1 MYNSIANVLD
11 TYNKNFVYFHLIRSK
26 AVKRGFIMSNK
37 VMITSDITCD
47 LNWDLE
53 QRYGVVTVPL
63 HIVIGGKS
71 YEDWVNIKPEELY
84 DIFYKT
90 KELPHTTA
98 GSVGEY
104 TEFFKKYTDQG
115 YDVVHMSLGSKL
127 SVTHQSS
134 VLAAEEFDGHVFSVD
149 TQNLSTGSGLLV
161 IKACEL
167 RDKGLSAKEIAE
179 QVSAMTSKS
188 HASFVL
194 DRLDFMHAGGRCS
207 AVAMLGANLLSL
219 KPSIEV
225 QNDNGGAMAVGKKYR
240 GKYDKVLLQYMEDTV
255 AKYDDIDTDRAFI
268 THAGAN
274 KEYVDA
280 VYKALKAKDIFKEI
294 HITRASCTISSHCGP
309 NTLGVLF
316 MTK

>member
-1 MYNSIANVLD
+1 
-11 TYNKNFVYFHLIRSK
+11 
-26 AVKRGFIMSNK
+26 MSHQ
-37 VMITSDITCD
+37 VHITADITCD
-47 LNWDLE
+47 LNWELE
-53 QRYGVVTVPL
+53 QRYGVTCIPL

-71 YEDWVNIKPEELY
+71 YEDWVNITPEELY

-104 TEFFKKYTDQG
+104 VDFFTPILDEG
-115 YDVVHMSLGSKL
+115 CDIVHINLGSKL
-127 SVTHQSS
+127 SVTHRSAA
-134 VLAAEEFDGHVFSVD
+134 LAAEELDGRVQVVD
-149 TQNLSTGSGLLV
+149 SQNLSTGTGLLV

-167 RDKGLSAKEIAE
+167 RDQGLSAVEIAE
-179 QVSAMTSKS
+179 RLKAMVPLS

-207 AVAMLGANLLSL
+207 TVAMLGANMLSL

-225 QNDNGGAMAVGKKYR
+225 LNNDGGAMTVGKKYR
-240 GKYDKVLLQYMEDTV
+240 GKYGKVLIQYMEDTL
-255 AKYDDIDTDRAFI
+255 ARYDNIDTDRAFV
-268 THAGAN
+268 THAGADDA
-274 KEYVDA
+274 YVQGVYDA
-280 VYKALKAKDIFKEI
+280 LQAKGIFKEI

>member
-1 MYNSIANVLD
+1 
-11 TYNKNFVYFHLIRSK
+11 
-26 AVKRGFIMSNK
+26 MSNK
-37 VMITSDITCD
+37 VIITADCTCD
-47 LNWDLE
+47 LNKKLSE
-53 QRYGVVTVPL
+53 RYDIKEMPL

-71 YEDWVNIKPEELY
+71 YEDWVTITPEELY

-98 GSVGEY
+98 VSVGEY
-104 TEFFKKYTDQG
+104 TDFFKQFTDEG
-115 YDVVHMSLGSKL
+115 CDVVHISLGSKL

-134 VLAAEEFDGHVFSVD
+134 ALAAQEFDGHVFSVD
-149 TQNLSTGSGLLV
+149 SCSLSTGSGLLV
-161 IKACEL
+161 IKAAEM
-167 RDKGLSAKEIAE
+167 RDQGKSAKEIAE
-179 QVSAMTSKS
+179 AVQGMVTKS

-194 DRLDFMHAGGRCS
+194 DRLDFMRAGGRCS
-207 AVAMLGANLLSL
+207 TIAMLGANMLSL

-225 QNDNGGAMAVGKKYR
+225 VNTNGGAMTVGKKYR
-240 GKYDKVLLQYMEDTV
+240 GKYDKVLLQYMEDTL
-255 AKYDDIDTDRAFI
+255 AKYDNIDHDRVFI

-274 KEYVDA
+274 DEYVQK
-280 VYKALKAKDIFKEI
+280 VYEALKAKKIFDEI

>member
-1 MYNSIANVLD
+1 
-11 TYNKNFVYFHLIRSK
+11 
-26 AVKRGFIMSNK
+26 MSNK
-37 VMITSDITCD
+37 VVITSDITCD

-53 QRYGVVTVPL
+53 QRYGVTCMPL

-84 DIFYKT
+84 EIFYKT

-104 TEFFKKYTDQG
+104 TDFFAQFTDKG
-115 YDVVHMSLGSKL
+115 FDVVHLSLGSKL
-127 SVTHQSS
+127 SVTHQSAT
-134 VLAAEEFDGHVFSVD
+134 LAAQELEGKVFVVD

-167 RDKGLSAKEIAE
+167 RNEGLSAKEIAE
-179 QVSAMTSKS
+179 KVSGLVSKS

-225 QNDNGGAMAVGKKYR
+225 QNDNGGSMVVGKKYR
-240 GKYDKVLLQYMEDTV
+240 GKYDKVLIQYMEDTI
-255 AKYDDIDTDRAFI
+255 AKYDDIDTDRAFV
-268 THAGAN
+268 THAGAD

-280 VYKALKAKDIFKEI
+280 VYEALKAKNIFKEI
-294 HITRASCTISSHCGP
+294 FITRASCTISSHCGP

>member
-1 MYNSIANVLD
+1 
-11 TYNKNFVYFHLIRSK
+11 
-26 AVKRGFIMSNK
+26 MSNK
-37 VMITSDITCD
+37 VVITADITCD

-53 QRYGVVTVPL
+53 QRYGVTTVPL

-71 YEDWVNIKPEELY
+71 YEDWVNITPEELY

-98 GSVGEY
+98 SSVGEY
-104 TEFFKKYTDQG
+104 AEFFKKYVHDG
-115 YDVVHMSLGSKL
+115 CDVVHLSLGSKL

-134 VLAAEEFDGHVFSVD
+134 ELAAQDFPGRVYSID

-167 RDKGLSAKEIAE
+167 RDQGLSAEEIYNA
-179 QVSAMTSKS
+179 VNAMVPKA

-207 AVAMLGANLLSL
+207 AVAVLGANLLSL

-225 QNDNGGAMAVGKKYR
+225 HNDDGGSMGVGKKYR
-240 GKYDKVLLQYMEDTV
+240 GKYDKVLLQYMEDTLG
-255 AKYDDIDTDRAFI
+255 KYDDIDTDRVFI

-274 KEYVDA
+274 QEYVDA
-280 VYKALKAKDIFKEI
+280 VYEAVKAKNIFKEI

>member
-1 MYNSIANVLD
+1 
-11 TYNKNFVYFHLIRSK
+11 
-26 AVKRGFIMSNK
+26 MSNK
-37 VMITSDITCD
+37 VIITADISCD
-47 LNWDLE
+47 LNRELE
-53 QRYGVVTVPL
+53 QRYDVVPVPL

-71 YEDWVNIKPEELY
+71 YEDWVNITPEELY

-98 GSVGEY
+98 VSVGEY
-104 TEFFKKYTDQG
+104 TEFFKPYIDDG
-115 YDVVHMSLGSKL
+115 CDVVHLSLGSKL

-134 VLAAEEFDGHVFSVD
+134 VLAAQEFPGRVFSVD
-149 TQNLSTGSGLLV
+149 TQNLSTGCGLLV

-167 RDKGLSAKEIAE
+167 RDKGLSAEEICKE
-179 QVSAMTSKS
+179 VNAMVPKS

-207 AVAMLGANLLSL
+207 AIAMLGANLLSL
-219 KPSIEV
+219 KPCIEV
-225 QNDNGGAMAVGKKYR
+225 HNDDGGSMGVGKKYR
-240 GKYDKVLLQYMEDTV
+240 GKYDKVLLQYMEDTL
-255 AKYDDIDTDRAFI
+255 AKYENIDADRVFI

-274 KEYVDA
+274 QEYVDA
-280 VYKALKAKDIFKEI
+280 VYKALKAKNIFKEI

>member
-1 MYNSIANVLD
+1 
-11 TYNKNFVYFHLIRSK
+11 
-26 AVKRGFIMSNK
+26 MSNK
-37 VMITSDITCD
+37 VIITADITCD
-47 LNWDLE
+47 LNRDLE
-53 QRYGVVTVPL
+53 QRYDVKTIPL

-71 YEDWVNIKPEELY
+71 YEDWVNITPEELY
-84 DIFYKT
+84 NIFYET

-104 TEFFKKYTDQG
+104 AAFFQKFVDEG
-115 YDVVHMSLGSKL
+115 CDVVHLSLGSKL

-134 VLAAEEFDGHVFSVD
+134 VLASQEFPERVYSID

-167 RDKGLSAKEIAE
+167 RDQGLNAKEIYDKINTMI
-179 QVSAMTSKS
+179 QKS

-194 DRLDFMHAGGRCS
+194 DRLDFMHSGGRCS

-225 QNDNGGAMAVGKKYR
+225 HNDDGASMGVGKKYR
-240 GKYDKVLLQYMEDTV
+240 GKYDKVLLQYMEDTLN
-255 AKYDDIDTDRAFI
+255 KYDNIDTDRVFI
-268 THAGAN
+268 THAGA
-274 KEYVDA
+274 KQEYVDK
-280 VYKALKAKDIFKEI
+280 VYEALKAKNIFKEI
-294 HITRASCTISSHCGP
+294 YVTRASCTISSHCGP

>member
-1 MYNSIANVLD
+1 
-11 TYNKNFVYFHLIRSK
+11 
-26 AVKRGFIMSNK
+26 MSNRII
-37 VMITSDITCD
+37 ITSDITCD

-53 QRYGVVTVPL
+53 QRYGVVTMPL

-71 YEDWVNIKPEELY
+71 YEDWVNITPEELY
-84 DIFYKT
+84 QIFYKT

-98 GSVGEY
+98 CSVGEY
-104 TEFFKKYTDQG
+104 TDFFKKYVDDG
-115 YDVVHMSLGSKL
+115 CDVVHLSLGSKL

-134 VLAAEEFDGHVFSVD
+134 VLAAEEFPGRVFSVD
-149 TQNLSTGSGLLV
+149 TQNLSSGSGLLV

-167 RDKGLSAKEIAE
+167 RDAGLSAQEIYD
-179 QVSAMTSKS
+179 QINAMVPKA

-225 QNDNGGAMAVGKKYR
+225 HNDDGGSMGVGKKYR
-240 GKYDKVLLQYMEDTV
+240 GKYDKVLLQYMNDTLS
-255 AKYDDIDTDRAFI
+255 KYDQIDTDRVFI

-274 KEYVDA
+274 QEYVDA
-280 VYKALKAKDIFKEI
+280 VHEALKAKNLFKEI

>member
-1 MYNSIANVLD
+1 
-11 TYNKNFVYFHLIRSK
+11 
-26 AVKRGFIMSNK
+26 MSNK
-37 VMITSDITCD
+37 VVITSDITCD
-47 LNWDLE
+47 LNWELE
-53 QRYGVVTVPL
+53 QRYGVTCIPL

-84 DIFYKT
+84 EIFYKT

-104 TEFFKKYTDQG
+104 ADFFRQFTDKG
-115 YDVVHMSLGSKL
+115 CDVVHLSLGSKL

-134 VLAAEEFDGHVFSVD
+134 VLAAQEFDGHVFSVD

-167 RDKGLSAKEIAE
+167 RDQGLSAKEIAE
-179 QVSAMTSKS
+179 KVTAMVPKA

-207 AVAMLGANLLSL
+207 AVAMFGANLLSL

-225 QNDNGGAMAVGKKYR
+225 HNDDGASMGVGKKYR
-240 GKYDKVLLQYMEDTV
+240 GKYDKVLIQYMEDTLN
-255 AKYDDIDTDRAFI
+255 KYDNIDTSRVFI

-274 KEYVDA
+274 KEYVEK
-280 VYKALKAKDIFKEI
+280 VYQALKAKNIFKEI

>member
-1 MYNSIANVLD
+1 
-11 TYNKNFVYFHLIRSK
+11 
-26 AVKRGFIMSNK
+26 MSNK
-37 VMITSDITCD
+37 VVITSDITCD
-47 LNWDLE
+47 LNWELE
-53 QRYGVVTVPL
+53 QRYGVTCIPL
-63 HIVIGGKS
+63 HIVIGDKS
-71 YEDWVNIKPEELY
+71 YEDWVNITPEELY

-104 TEFFKKYTDQG
+104 TDFFKQFIDKG
-115 YDVVHMSLGSKL
+115 CDVVHLSLGSKL

-134 VLAAEEFDGHVFSVD
+134 ALAANEFPGRVYSID
-149 TQNLSTGSGLLV
+149 TNNLSTGSGLLV

-167 RDKGLSAKEIAE
+167 RDQGLSAKEIYD
-179 QVSAMTSKS
+179 QVNGMITKS

-225 QNDNGGAMAVGKKYR
+225 HNDDGGSMGVGKKYR
-240 GKYDKVLLQYMEDTV
+240 GKYDKVLIQYMEDTIN
-255 AKYDDIDTDRAFI
+255 KYDNIDTDRVFI

-274 KEYVDA
+274 KEYVDG
-280 VYKALKAKDIFKEI
+280 VYKALKAKKIFKEI

>member
-1 MYNSIANVLD
+1 
-11 TYNKNFVYFHLIRSK
+11 
-26 AVKRGFIMSNK
+26 MSNK
-37 VMITSDITCD
+37 VVITSDITCD

-53 QRYGVVTVPL
+53 QRYGVTCMPL

-71 YEDWVNIKPEELY
+71 YEDWVNITPEELY
-84 DIFYKT
+84 EIFYKT

-104 TEFFKKYTDQG
+104 VDFFKQFIDKDC
-115 YDVVHMSLGSKL
+115 DVVHLSLGSKL

-134 VLAAEEFDGHVFSVD
+134 VLAANEFPGRVYSID
-149 TQNLSTGSGLLV
+149 TNNLSTGSGLLV

-167 RDKGLSAKEIAE
+167 RDQGLSAKEIYDK
-179 QVSAMTSKS
+179 VSAMTGKS

-207 AVAMLGANLLSL
+207 AVAVLGANLLSL

-225 QNDNGGAMAVGKKYR
+225 HNDDGGSMGVGKKYR
-240 GKYDKVLLQYMEDTV
+240 GKYDKVLLQYMEDTIN
-255 AKYDDIDTDRAFI
+255 KYDNIDTDRVFV

-280 VYKALKAKDIFKEI
+280 VVEAVKAKKIFKEV

>member
-1 MYNSIANVLD
+1 
-11 TYNKNFVYFHLIRSK
+11 
-26 AVKRGFIMSNK
+26 MSNK

-53 QRYGVVTVPL
+53 QRYGVTTIPL

-71 YEDWVNIKPEELY
+71 YEDWVNITPEELY
-84 DIFYKT
+84 EIFYKT

-104 TEFFKKYTDQG
+104 TDFFKKFIDDG
-115 YDVVHMSLGSKL
+115 CDVVHLSLGSKL

-134 VLAAEEFDGHVFSVD
+134 VLAAEEFPGRVYPID
-149 TQNLSTGSGLLV
+149 TNSLSSGSGLLV

-167 RDKGLSAKEIAE
+167 RDQGLSAAEIAA
-179 QVSAMTSKS
+179 QVNGMIQKS

-207 AVAMLGANLLSL
+207 TVAMLGANLLSL

-225 QNDNGGAMAVGKKYR
+225 QNDNGGAMVVGKKYR
-240 GKYDKVLLQYMEDTV
+240 GKYDKVLIQYMEDTL
-255 AKYDDIDTDRAFI
+255 ARYDNIDTDRVFI
-268 THAGAN
+268 THAGADQG
-274 KEYVDA
+274 YVDA
-280 VYKALKAKDIFKEI
+280 VYAALKAKNIFKEI

>member
-1 MYNSIANVLD
+1 
-11 TYNKNFVYFHLIRSK
+11 
-26 AVKRGFIMSNK
+26 MSNQ
-37 VMITSDITCD
+37 VVITSDITCD

-53 QRYGVVTVPL
+53 HRYDVTTMPL

-71 YEDWVNIKPEELY
+71 YEDWVNITPEELY
-84 DIFYKT
+84 KIFYKT

-104 TEFFKKYTDQG
+104 TDFFKQYIDQG
-115 YDVVHMSLGSKL
+115 CDVVHLSLGSKL

-134 VLAAEEFDGHVFSVD
+134 VLAAQEFPGRVFSVD

-167 RDKGLSAKEIAE
+167 RDEGRSAEEIYNK
-179 QVSAMTSKS
+179 VNAMVPHA

-207 AVAMLGANLLSL
+207 AIAMLGANLLSL

-225 QNDNGGAMAVGKKYR
+225 HNDDGGSMGVGKKYR
-240 GKYDKVLLQYMEDTV
+240 GKYDKVLIQYMEDTIN
-255 AKYDDIDTDRAFI
+255 KYDDIDTDRVFI

-274 KEYVDA
+274 QEYVDA
-280 VYKALKAKDIFKEI
+280 VYAALKAKKLFKEI

>member
-1 MYNSIANVLD
+1 
-11 TYNKNFVYFHLIRSK
+11 
-26 AVKRGFIMSNK
+26 MSNK
-37 VMITSDITCD
+37 VVITSDITCD

-53 QRYGVVTVPL
+53 QRYGVTCMPL

-71 YEDWVNIKPEELY
+71 YEDWVNITPEELY
-84 DIFYKT
+84 EIFYKT

-104 TEFFKKYTDQG
+104 VDFFKQFIDKDC
-115 YDVVHMSLGSKL
+115 DVVHLSLGSKL

-134 VLAAEEFDGHVFSVD
+134 VLAANEFPGRVYSID
-149 TQNLSTGSGLLV
+149 TNNLSTGSGLLV

-167 RDKGLSAKEIAE
+167 RDQGLSAKEIYDK
-179 QVSAMTSKS
+179 VNAMTGKS

-207 AVAMLGANLLSL
+207 AVAVLGANLLSL

-225 QNDNGGAMAVGKKYR
+225 HNDDGGSMGVGKKYR
-240 GKYDKVLLQYMEDTV
+240 GKYDKVLLQYMEDTIN
-255 AKYDDIDTDRAFI
+255 KYDNIDTDRVFV

-280 VYKALKAKDIFKEI
+280 VVEAVKAKNIFKEV

>member
-1 MYNSIANVLD
+1 
-11 TYNKNFVYFHLIRSK
+11 
-26 AVKRGFIMSNK
+26 MSNRII
-37 VMITSDITCD
+37 ITSDITCD

-53 QRYGVVTVPL
+53 QRYGVVTMPL

-71 YEDWVNIKPEELY
+71 YEDWVNITPEELY
-84 DIFYKT
+84 QIFYKT

-98 GSVGEY
+98 CSVGEY
-104 TEFFKKYTDQG
+104 TDFFKKYVDDG
-115 YDVVHMSLGSKL
+115 CDVVHLSLGSKL

-134 VLAAEEFDGHVFSVD
+134 VLAAEEFPGRVFSVD
-149 TQNLSTGSGLLV
+149 TQNLSSGSGLLV

-167 RDKGLSAKEIAE
+167 RDAGLSAQEIYD
-179 QVSAMTSKS
+179 QINAMVPKA

-225 QNDNGGAMAVGKKYR
+225 HNDDGGSMGVGKKYR
-240 GKYDKVLLQYMEDTV
+240 GKYDKVLLQYMNDTLS
-255 AKYDDIDTDRAFI
+255 KYDHIDTDRVFI

-274 KEYVDA
+274 QEYVDA
-280 VYKALKAKDIFKEI
+280 VHEALKAKNLFKEI

>member
-1 MYNSIANVLD
+1 
-11 TYNKNFVYFHLIRSK
+11 
-26 AVKRGFIMSNK
+26 MSNK
-37 VMITSDITCD
+37 VVITSDITCD

-53 QRYGVVTVPL
+53 QRYGVTCMPL

-71 YEDWVNIKPEELY
+71 YEDWVNITPEELY
-84 DIFYKT
+84 EIFYKT

-104 TEFFKKYTDQG
+104 VDFFKQFIDKDC
-115 YDVVHMSLGSKL
+115 DVVHLSLGSKL

-134 VLAAEEFDGHVFSVD
+134 VLASNEFPGRVYSID
-149 TQNLSTGSGLLV
+149 TNNLSTGSGLLV

-167 RDKGLSAKEIAE
+167 RDQGLSAKEIYDK
-179 QVSAMTSKS
+179 VSDMTGKS

-225 QNDNGGAMAVGKKYR
+225 HNDDGGSMGVGKKYR
-240 GKYDKVLLQYMEDTV
+240 GKYDKVLLQYMEDTIN
-255 AKYDDIDTDRAFI
+255 KYDNIDTDRVFV
-268 THAGAN
+268 THSGAN

-280 VYKALKAKDIFKEI
+280 VVEAVKAKNIFKEV
-294 HITRASCTISSHCGP
+294 HVTRASCTISSHCGP

>member
-1 MYNSIANVLD
+1 MA
-11 TYNKNFVYFHLIRSK
+11 
-26 AVKRGFIMSNK
+26 NK

-47 LNWDLE
+47 LNRELE
-53 QRYGVVTVPL
+53 QRYGVVTNPL

-84 DIFYKT
+84 EIFYKT

-98 GSVGEY
+98 YSVGEY
-104 TEFFKKYTDQG
+104 TDFFKKFVDQG
-115 YDVVHMSLGSKL
+115 YDIVHLSLGSNL
-127 SVTHQSS
+127 SVTHHSS
-134 VLAAEEFDGHVFSVD
+134 ELAAQEFDGHVFSID

-167 RDKGLSAKEIAE
+167 RDQGCSAKEIFE
-179 QVSAMTSKS
+179 KVCAMTSKA
-188 HASFVL
+188 HASFVI
-194 DRLDFMHAGGRCS
+194 DRLDFLHAGGRCS
-207 AVAMLGANLLSL
+207 TVAMLGANLLSL
-219 KPSIEV
+219 KPCIEV
-225 QNDNGGAMAVGKKYR
+225 QNDNGGAMVVGKKYR
-240 GKYDKVLLQYMEDTV
+240 GKYDKVLLQYMEDTI
-255 AKYDDIDTDRAFI
+255 AKYDNIDPARVFV

-274 KEYVDA
+274 PEYVDA
-280 VYKALKAKDIFKEI
+280 VYQAVKAKNIFKEV